1 MIITIINTF
10 TQKTL
15 MFKYVD
21 GFSII
26 GNLLVIVRNNKDITY
41 YDAREWVVNSA
52 QWFDMTR
59 GDVEL

>member
-1 MIITIINTF
+1 
-10 TQKTL
+10 